1 MGDLKKT
8 AIANVASKK
17 FGAFQAQL
25 RSFGTTPAD
34 ELRLDMDPSASA
46 VDGKLGAIAK
56 LKKCMISWYPQTEA
70 PKQVTF
76 FKDVK
81 KAQEVLYQ
89 LILMVNIEGYP
100 EQRCYIKGA
109 TVKTLG
115 VDPRNGEQV
124 VTFAMTS
131 AGPKP

>member
-1 MGDLKKT
+1 MGLERT

-17 FGAFQAQL
+17 LGGFQAKL
-25 RSFGTTPAD
+25 RAFGTTPAD
-34 ELRLDMDPSASA
+34 VLRMDMEPSASS

-70 PKQVTF
+70 PRQVSF

-81 KAQEVLYQ
+81 KNQDALPQF
-89 LILMVNIEGYP
+89 ILMVNIEGYP

-109 TVKTLG
+109 TVKDVG

-124 VTFAMTS
+124 VTFTLAS
-131 AGPKP
+131 AGPKPD